1 MVWEPKWYCKHRPQK
16 NKHMETYSE
25 SKSNYVAFG
34 FTISIHL
41 LLFFIFV
48 FTVFVKPHLL
58 EKTVLTSSDNNMNN
72 DGLFSLET
80 LQMPGEN
87 FLSSTNSSSNV
98 ITDPKENDVPLN
110 NVKPSTNT
118 EIISDINSTDLQKVL
133 QKIHDQKNKKG
144 ENKDSGNLG
153 TSNVGNSTIVEKA
166 NEVKIV
172 DSYLQIDRTLISE
185 PGLIL
190 NSSEEGKVVVEI
202 IVDENGNVIKATPGQ
217 RGSTTVSSSLYKK
230 ATQAACQAKF
240 NTSRE
245 GIKEQR
251 GTYTFVFT
259 LE

>member
-1 MVWEPKWYCKHRPQK
+1 MDWERKWSCKQK
-16 NKHMETYSE
+16 PLQNKIMETFSE
-25 SKSNYVAFG
+25 SKSNYLAFG

-58 EKTVLTSSDNNMNN
+58 EKSVLNSSVNNMNN

-80 LQMPGEN
+80 IQMPGDN
-87 FLSSTNSSSNV
+87 FSSSTNSFTAV

-110 NVKPSTNT
+110 KVSRAVNT
-118 EIISDINSTDLQKVL
+118 EITSDINSKDLQKAL
-133 QKIHDQKNKKG
+133 QKIHDQKKKKG

-153 TSNVGNSTIVEKA
+153 TLNIGNSTTVEKA
-166 NEVKIV
+166 NEVKKV
-172 DSYLQIDRTLISE
+172 NSYLQIDRTLISK
-185 PGLIL
+185 PGVIL

-202 IVDENGNVIKATPGQ
+202 TVDENGNVIKAIPGQ
-217 RGSTTVSSSLYKK
+217 RGSTTVSSNLYTKSIQ
-230 ATQAACQAKF
+230 ATSQAKF
-240 NTSRE
+240 NPSPE

>member
-1 MVWEPKWYCKHRPQK
+1 MVWEPKWYCKHRPQQ

-25 SKSNYVAFG
+25 SKSNYVALG

-48 FTVFVKPHLL
+48 FTVFVKPHFL
-58 EKTVLTSSDNNMNN
+58 EKSSLNAFVNNRGS
-72 DGLFSLET
+72 DGLFQLET
-80 LQMPGEN
+80 VQIPGDN
-87 FLSSTNSSSNV
+87 FSSSTNSSSYV

-110 NVKPSTNT
+110 NVSQSVNT
-118 EIISDINSTDLQKVL
+118 KITSDVNSIDLQKAL
-133 QKIHDQKNKKG
+133 LMIHDRKKKKVEKKN
-144 ENKDSGNLG
+144 SGNLG
-153 TSNVGNSTIVEKA
+153 TSNIGNPTIVEKT

-202 IVDENGNVIKATPGQ
+202 IVDENGNVIKANPGQ
-217 RGSTTVSSSLYKK
+217 RGSTTASASLFAK
-230 ATQAACQAKF
+230 ATQAAYQAKF
-240 NTSRE
+240 NPSPE

>member
-1 MVWEPKWYCKHRPQK
+1 MVWEPKWYCKQRPQK

-25 SKSNYVAFG
+25 TKSNYVAFG

-48 FTVFVKPHLL
+48 FTVFVKPHFL
-58 EKTVLTSSDNNMNN
+58 EKTVLTSSVNNVNN

-80 LQMPGEN
+80 LQIQGEN

-110 NVKPSTNT
+110 DVSQYVNT
-118 EIISDINSTDLQKVL
+118 EITSDVNSIDLQKAL
-133 QKIHDQKNKKG
+133 LRIHDQKKKNG

-153 TSNVGNSTIVEKA
+153 TSNIGNSTIVEKA

-217 RGSTTVSSSLYKK
+217 RGSTTSSSNLFTR
-230 ATQAACQAKF
+230 ATQAAYQAKF
-240 NTSRE
+240 NPSRE